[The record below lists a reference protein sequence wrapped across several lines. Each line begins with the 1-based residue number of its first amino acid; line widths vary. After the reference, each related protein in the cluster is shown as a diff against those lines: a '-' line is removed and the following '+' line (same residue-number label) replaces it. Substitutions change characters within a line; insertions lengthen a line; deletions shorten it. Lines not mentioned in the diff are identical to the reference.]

1 MELTATALWLNTAC
15 AVMDAAVATAVHGLY
30 EAAPWFFTP
39 FMNFISLLGKGGAFL
54 IALSMVMMLFPKTR
68 RVGTCMLMALAI
80 GALLTNLAF
89 KPLVYRPRPYS
100 HEGSIYHQFWLLLGQ
115 HTESDFSFP
124 SGHTTAA
131 MAASTAVFLTCDKK
145 KSWTAFIF
153 AALMGVSRMYLSVH
167 YFSDVLGGVAVGLFG
182 GVVAWVILRFIPQ
195 PYYELVLIR
204 PTGHGG
210 GGAHLKK

>member
-1 MELTATALWLNTAC
+1 MELTAVAHWLNTAC
-15 AVMDAAVATAVHGLY
+15 AGLDASVATAVHGLY

-54 IALSMVMMLFPKTR
+54 IAFSMVMMLFPKTR
-68 RVGTCMLMALAI
+68 RAGTCMLLALAI

-100 HEGSIYHQFWLLLGQ
+100 HDGSIYQQYWLLVGQ

-131 MAASTAVFLTCDKK
+131 MAFSTGVFLSYDKR
-145 KSWTAFIF
+145 KSWPIFFF
-153 AALMGVSRMYLSVH
+153 AALMGISRMYLSVH
-167 YFSDVLGGVAVGLFG
+167 YFTDVLGGVVVGLIG
-182 GVVAWVILRFIPQ
+182 GVAASFLLRFIPE
-195 PYYELVLIR
+195 PYYNIVVIKPR
-204 PTGHGG
+204 SDS